1 MLRTRILSALV
12 MIPVALGAAW
22 LGNWAFVALMTVAGI
37 ALAWEWSR
45 LCLGR
50 FTAGGRILAVGAA
63 LLPLAGWLNPLN
75 GLLLIAATALLS
87 GVPPVPEGRKRFW
100 MHLGA
105 LYIMLPQLALITIRE
120 QGRGPLLWVL
130 FLVWATDSGAYFA
143 GRAIGGPKLAPS
155 VSPKKTWA
163 GLAGG
168 MVAAGLVGWAMKHG
182 IEPGAGRLAIASALL
197 AVVAQAGDLAESGLK
212 RYFGVKDSSQLIPGH
227 GGVLDRLDGLLAV
240 APAVA
245 ALALV
250 SPEGWNDIYGW

>member
-1 MLRTRILSALV
+1 LLKTRILSALV

-22 LGNWAFVALMTVAGI
+22 YGNWAFVALMTMAGV
-37 ALAWEWSR
+37 ALAWEWTRITQGS
-45 LCLGR
+45 
-50 FTAGGRILAVGAA
+50 FTIGGRILAAGAA
-63 LLPLAGWLNPLN
+63 LMPLTGWLNPVQ
-75 GLLLIAATALLS
+75 GLLLMAVTALLS
-87 GVPPVPEGRKRFW
+87 ALPPVPEGRKRLW
-100 MHLGA
+100 MPLGA

-130 FLVWATDSGAYFA
+130 LLVWATDSGAYFA
-143 GRAIGGPKLAPS
+143 GRAIGGPKLAPRI
-155 VSPKKTWA
+155 SPKKTWA

-168 MVAAGLVGWAMKHG
+168 MLAAALVGWAMKNG
-182 IEPGAGRLAIASALL
+182 ISPGAWRLAIASAAL

-250 SPEGWNDIYGW
+250 SPGGWNEIYGW

>member
-1 MLRTRILSALV
+1 

-22 LGNWAFVALMTVAGI
+22 EGNWAFVALMTAAGI
-37 ALAWEWSR
+37 ALAWEWSK
-45 LCLGR
+45 LCLGA

-63 LLPLAGWLNPLN
+63 LLPLAGWLNPLQ
-75 GLLLIAATALLS
+75 GLLLIAGTALLV
-87 GVPPVPEGRKRFW
+87 GLPPVPEGRKRYW
-100 MHLGA
+100 MPVGA

-143 GRAIGGPKLAPS
+143 GRAIGGPKLAPRI
-155 VSPKKTWA
+155 SPKKTWA

-168 MVAAGLVGWAMKHG
+168 MVCAALVGWAMKNG
-182 IEPGAGRLAIASALL
+182 IMPGAWRLAAASAAL

-250 SPEGWNDIYGW
+250 SPGGWNEIYGW